1 MHIGVNGMRMGTGAL
16 PINRRSLLTLDEAAE
31 YSGLDVMKIRELA
44 SDESLNL
51 LIWISNR
58 RYIKRRPLEAYL
70 RSGLENRM
78 EEKEEWQG
86 NRLPAEIPSAAVL
99 LPDGRI
105 KIELYLGRENI
116 RDLITANTS
125 SGGQTA
131 MVNVAISLP
140 QL

>member
-1 MHIGVNGMRMGTGAL
+1 MRMGTGAL

-125 SGGQTA
+125 SGGQTT

>member
-1 MHIGVNGMRMGTGAL
+1 MRMGTGAL

-70 RSGLENRM
+70 RSGLENRL

>member
-1 MHIGVNGMRMGTGAL
+1 MRMGTGAL

-44 SDESLNL
+44 LDESLNL

-125 SGGQTA
+125 SGGQTT

>member
-1 MHIGVNGMRMGTGAL
+1 MKIPAV
-16 PINRRSLLTLDEAAE
+16 PIDRKILLTFDEAAE
-31 YSGLDVMKIRELA
+31 YSGIDVIRIKELMEKDDLD
-44 SDESLNL
+44 
-51 LIWISNR
+51 LILWYGNR
-58 RYIKRRPLEAYL
+58 RYVKRRKLEDYL
-70 RSGLENRM
+70 RKSQ
-78 EEKEEWQG
+78 EKETEDYDKWLG
-86 NRLPAEIPSAAVL
+86 ERVVREVRSTAVI

>member
-1 MHIGVNGMRMGTGAL
+1 MRMGTGAL

>member
-1 MHIGVNGMRMGTGAL
+1 MGTGAL

-70 RSGLENRM
+70 RSVLDNRM
-78 EEKEEWQG
+78 EEKEEWQE

-131 MVNVAISLP
+131 RVSVAISLP